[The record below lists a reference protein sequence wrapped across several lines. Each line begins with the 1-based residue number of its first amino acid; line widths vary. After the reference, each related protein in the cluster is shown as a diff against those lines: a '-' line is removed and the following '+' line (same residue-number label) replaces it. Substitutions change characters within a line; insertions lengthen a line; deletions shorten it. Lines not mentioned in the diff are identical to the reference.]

1 MEKNNKLTI
10 IPVMLCFFAMGFV
23 DLVGTASNYVKS
35 DLGLNDV
42 QANIFPS
49 LVFFWFLIFSVPTGV
64 LMNKIGRKKTVLL
77 SLAITFISLLLPLF
91 GESYVLMLIAFSL
104 LGIGNALMQT
114 SLNPLV
120 STVIKGGN
128 LASTLTFGQFIKA
141 IASFLVPYLAAWG
154 ATALPN
160 FGLGWRVLFPIY
172 MVVGIIATLLLLGT
186 PIEEETVIVENQ
198 LPARNVM
205 DEYIAC
211 FKLLGIPI
219 VLLSFMGIMCHV
231 GIDVGV
237 NTTAPK
243 ILQEKLHLPLN
254 DAIQS
259 TSFYFLFRTLG
270 CLTGSII
277 LRFLKTRTFFIISVA
292 MMALSMVGLYFG
304 TSEWMLYTSI
314 ALVGYGN
321 SNVFSMVFAQALQG
335 VPTKKNEVSG
345 LMIMGLFG
353 GTIFP
358 LIMGLASVRMGQSG
372 AILVMAIGVI
382 YLFTYIKRL
391 IPVPSSE
398 SEK

>member
-1 MEKNNKLTI
+1 MNKTNKLAI
-10 IPVMLCFFAMGFV
+10 IPVMLCFFTMGFV
-23 DLVGTASNYVKS
+23 DLVGTASNYVKA
-35 DLGLNDV
+35 DLHLNDT
-42 QANIFPS
+42 QSNLFPS
-49 LVFFWFLIFSVPTGV
+49 LVFFWFLIFSVPTGM

-77 SLAITFISLLLPLF
+77 SIIITVLSLLLPLF
-91 GESYVLMLIAFSL
+91 GESYLLMLLAFSL

-141 IASFLVPYLAAWG
+141 SASFMVPYLAIWG
-154 ATALPN
+154 ASASIPS

-172 MVVGIIATLLLLGT
+172 MIIGIIATLLLWTT
-186 PIEEETVIVENQ
+186 PIEEEAVIVENE
-198 LPARNVM
+198 LPTNNIA

-219 VLLSFMGIMCHV
+219 VLLSFIGIMCHV

-243 ILQEKLHLPLN
+243 ICQERLGMTLN
-254 DAIQS
+254 EAAVA
-259 TSFYFLFRTLG
+259 TSLYFLFRTIG
-270 CLTGSII
+270 CLTGSFF
-277 LRFLKTRTFFIISVA
+277 LRVMKTQTFFIISVT
-292 MMALSMVGLYFG
+292 MMALSMIGLYFG
-304 TSEWMLYTSI
+304 TSKLVLYTAI

-321 SNVFSMVFAQALQG
+321 SNVFSIVFAQALQC

-353 GTIFP
+353 GTVFP
-358 LIMGLASVRMGQSG
+358 LLMGYVSDALHRQAG
-372 AILVMAIGVI
+372 AILVMAVGVA
-382 YLFTYIKRL
+382 YLFTYIRKL
-391 IPVPSSE
+391 A
-398 SEK
+398 